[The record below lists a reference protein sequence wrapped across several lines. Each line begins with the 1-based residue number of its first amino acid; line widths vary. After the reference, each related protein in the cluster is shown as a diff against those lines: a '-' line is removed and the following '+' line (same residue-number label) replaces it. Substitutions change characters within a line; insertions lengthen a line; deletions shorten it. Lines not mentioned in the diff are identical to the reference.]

1 MYAGV
6 SLGTPS
12 SLSALDE
19 LIETDYANEQVL
31 INTTTK
37 EFSQSWK

>member
-1 MYAGV
+1 MTGCQ
-6 SLGTPS
+6 
-12 SLSALDE
+12 LSALDE
-19 LIETDYANEQVL
+19 LIETDYANEQVH